1 MQTSLMPMTPLP
13 TTKYTTDDP
22 IGQGIQWLTDPENW
36 QGSNGVPVRL
46 LEHLGYSALTIGLAL
61 LIAVPIGLYVGHTGR
76 GKVIIVSLAGMLRA
90 LPTLG
95 LVILFALLT
104 SPLALMPP
112 IWALVL
118 LAIPPILTGVYA
130 GISSVEPDIVDAAR
144 SMGMSEVQVLFRV
157 EVPNGLKVMLGG
169 FRGCVLQVIAT
180 VAVVAYLPQ
189 GGLGRFII
197 SGLKS
202 YDYGSVFGGAVLVAL
217 LAIVVDGLL
226 ALVTRFVVPT
236 GLQTRVLKGSQ
247 QNHHDENHHH
257 DAEDRS
263 ESGRIARNVENNVA
277 VSKGGTL

>member
-1 MQTSLMPMTPLP
+1 MSFSFLP
-13 TTKYTTDDP
+13 GIVPAALPRTTKYTTDDP
-22 IGQGIQWLTDPENW
+22 VGQGVQWLFDTQNW
-36 QGSNGVPVRL
+36 QGANGIPLRL
-46 LEHLGYSALTIGLAL
+46 VEHLGYSALTIGLAL
-61 LIAVPIGLYVGHTGR
+61 IIAIPIGLYVGHTGR

-130 GISSVEPDIVDAAR
+130 GISSVDPDIVDAAR
-144 SMGMSEVQVLFRV
+144 SMGMSEAQVLFRV

-189 GGLGRFII
+189 GGLGRFIVT
-197 SGLKS
+197 GLKS
-202 YDYGSVFGGAVLVAL
+202 YDYGSVFGGAVVIAV
-217 LAIVVDGLL
+217 LAIVLDGVL
-226 ALVTRFVVPT
+226 ALVTRVVVPA
-236 GLQTRVLKGSQ
+236 GLRGGALKRFQ
-247 QNHHDENHHH
+247 QNHHRDS
-257 DAEDRS
+257 DIS
-263 ESGRIARNVENNVA
+263 VA
-277 VSKGGTL
+277 VSQGGTL